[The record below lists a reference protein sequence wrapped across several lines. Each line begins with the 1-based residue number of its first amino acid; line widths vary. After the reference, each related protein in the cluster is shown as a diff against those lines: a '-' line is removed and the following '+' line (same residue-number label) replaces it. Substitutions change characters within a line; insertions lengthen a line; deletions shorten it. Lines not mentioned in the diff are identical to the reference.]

1 MTQMQEKTGSTS
13 IERGNG
19 PAIGRGIER
28 IVKELVQGLRVVA
41 TGALLAVS
49 AAPALAQDEVQI
61 NFRDADIRSVIESV
75 AEITGVSFVLDPRVK
90 GKVTIIAPQPI
101 DSSLLYEAVLS
112 ALHVQGYQAVAD
124 GAVTRIIPFS
134 QAFNFA
140 GGGAGG
146 NEMRTEVLS
155 IKHVQAAT
163 LVSVLKPMLSN
174 GARLMA
180 YAPSN
185 YLVVSDITSNIRQ
198 LKRFIG
204 KLDDP
209 DSSAVE
215 VIDLSHISAAE
226 AVHIAGQLK
235 QLQKQELSLVED
247 GLNNR
252 IIVSGPGIAR
262 SAFKVM
268 LQSLD
273 VPSTKQGSVEVIY
286 LDYLRAAEIKT
297 VIDGMLQSD
306 TFLRLAG
313 QSGGDGKSSTTYK
326 IEIDELNNA
335 LILAAPR
342 EVIREVNKV
351 IAKLDLPRPQVL
363 IEAVIAELSEDQ
375 AKELSAQLVYSSKNR
390 GAYLTNFDSV
400 LSGLLGAAL
409 GGGNE
414 ASAATIAGSIPNKV
428 LGIVGDFDSVTGKG
442 MGLLVQALKS
452 DGATKILS
460 TPSVVTLDNEEATL
474 SVGEEVP
481 FQTGSYTNNNSGS
494 SNSNPFTTINRE
506 EVGVILKVK
515 PQISKG
521 DAVRLEI
528 EQESS
533 KVKDGGTV
541 GLQTTSKTSM
551 KTNVMVQDGEL
562 LVLGGL
568 IEDTGKG
575 SSTKVPLLGDIPLLG
590 RLFRSTAKD
599 SKQRVT
605 MMFIRPTILRSQ
617 SDARAATKGRF
628 DHLITRDLRGDNPGY
643 LAPKLAPFE
652 PKVTATAE
660 PVEPDASASAIE
672 GADGGDE
679 VLDYIQQD
687 SSTDD

>member
-1 MTQMQEKTGSTS
+1 MINSYLKVHRSGSYAVALVAILLIFPGQVGAQE
-13 IERGNG
+13 
-19 PAIGRGIER
+19 
-28 IVKELVQGLRVVA
+28 
-41 TGALLAVS
+41 
-49 AAPALAQDEVQI
+49 EVRI

-75 AEITGVSFVLDPRVK
+75 AEITGKSFVLDPRVK

-101 DSSLLYEAVLS
+101 DSRLLYEAVLS
-112 ALHVQGYQAVAD
+112 AIQVQGFQAVRD

-140 GGGAGG
+140 AGDGG
-146 NEMRTEVLS
+146 NEMRTEVLP

-185 YLVVSDITSNIRQ
+185 YLVVSDIETNILQ
-198 LKRFIG
+198 LKRFIAIM
-204 KLDDP
+204 DDP

-215 VIDLSHISAAE
+215 VVNLRHISAAE
-226 AVHIAGQLK
+226 AVHIASQLK

-247 GLNNR
+247 GLNDR

-262 SAFKVM
+262 AAFKAM
-268 LQSLD
+268 LLNLD
-273 VPSTKQGSVEVIY
+273 VPSAKQASVEVMY
-286 LDYLRAAEIKT
+286 LDFLRAAEIKP

-313 QSGGDGKSSTTYK
+313 QSGGDGKKKTNYK

-351 IAKLDLPRPQVL
+351 LDQLDKPRPQVL

-375 AKELSAQLVYSSKNR
+375 AEDLSSQLVYSSKNR
-390 GAYLTNFDSV
+390 GAYLTNFDGV
-400 LSGLLGAAL
+400 LTSLMGATVLDGSQNTSSSMLSQGLPASGLG
-409 GGGNE
+409 
-414 ASAATIAGSIPNKV
+414 V
-428 LGIVGDFDSVTGKG
+428 LGDFDNATGKG
-442 MGLLVQALKS
+442 MGLLVQALKT
-452 DGATKILS
+452 DGATKVLS

-474 SVGEEVP
+474 TVGEEVP
-481 FQTGSYTNNNSGS
+481 FQTGSFTNSNNVST
-494 SNSNPFTTINRE
+494 NPFTTINRE
-506 EVGVILKVK
+506 EVGVTLKVK

-533 KVKDGGTV
+533 KVQAGGIV
-541 GLQTTSKTSM
+541 GLQTTSKTTM
-551 KTNVMVQDGEL
+551 QTNVMVQDGEL

-568 IEDTGKG
+568 IEDTG
-575 SSTKVPLLGDIPLLG
+575 SDNLRQLPVIGDIPLLG
-590 RLFRSTAKD
+590 RLFRATKNE
-599 SKQRVT
+599 SKQRVM
-605 MMFIRPTILRSQ
+605 MMFIRPTILRDSL
-617 SDARAATKGRF
+617 DAKTATKGRF
-628 DHLITRDLRGDNPGY
+628 DHLIFRDLDGDAPGY
-643 LAPKLAPFE
+643 LTPKLKEFE
-652 PKVTATAE
+652 
-660 PVEPDASASAIE
+660 
-672 GADGGDE
+672 
-679 VLDYIQQD
+679 
-687 SSTDD
+687 

>member
-1 MTQMQEKTGSTS
+1 MINSYLKVHRSGSYAVALVAILLIFPGQVGAQE
-13 IERGNG
+13 
-19 PAIGRGIER
+19 
-28 IVKELVQGLRVVA
+28 
-41 TGALLAVS
+41 
-49 AAPALAQDEVQI
+49 EVRI

-75 AEITGVSFVLDPRVK
+75 AEITGKSFVLDPRVK

-101 DSSLLYEAVLS
+101 DSRLLYEAVLS
-112 ALHVQGYQAVAD
+112 AIQVQGFQAVRD

-140 GGGAGG
+140 AGDGG
-146 NEMRTEVLS
+146 NEMRTEVLP

-185 YLVVSDITSNIRQ
+185 YLVVSDIETNILQ
-198 LKRFIG
+198 LKRFIAIM
-204 KLDDP
+204 DDP

-215 VIDLSHISAAE
+215 VVNLRHISAAE
-226 AVHIAGQLK
+226 AVHIASQLK

-247 GLNNR
+247 GLNDR

-262 SAFKVM
+262 AAFKAM
-268 LQSLD
+268 LLNLD
-273 VPSTKQGSVEVIY
+273 VPSAKQASVEVMY
-286 LDYLRAAEIKT
+286 LDFLRAAEIKP

-313 QSGGDGKSSTTYK
+313 QSGGDGKNKTNYK

-351 IAKLDLPRPQVL
+351 LDQLDKPRPQVL

-375 AKELSAQLVYSSKNR
+375 AEDLSSQLVYSSKNR
-390 GAYLTNFDSV
+390 GAYLTNFDGV
-400 LSGLLGAAL
+400 LTSLMGATVLDGSQNTSSSMLSQGLPASGLG
-409 GGGNE
+409 
-414 ASAATIAGSIPNKV
+414 V
-428 LGIVGDFDSVTGKG
+428 LGDFDNATGKG
-442 MGLLVQALKS
+442 MGLLVQALKT
-452 DGATKILS
+452 DGATKVLS

-474 SVGEEVP
+474 TVGEEVP
-481 FQTGSYTNNNSGS
+481 FQTGSFTNSNNVST
-494 SNSNPFTTINRE
+494 NPFTTINRE
-506 EVGVILKVK
+506 EVGVTLKVK

-533 KVKDGGTV
+533 KVQAGGIV
-541 GLQTTSKTSM
+541 GLQTTSKTTM
-551 KTNVMVQDGEL
+551 QTNVMVQDGEL

-568 IEDTGKG
+568 IEDTG
-575 SSTKVPLLGDIPLLG
+575 SDNVRQLPVIGDIPLLG
-590 RLFRSTAKD
+590 RLFRATKNE
-599 SKQRVT
+599 SKQRVM
-605 MMFIRPTILRSQ
+605 MMFIRPTILRDSL
-617 SDARAATKGRF
+617 DAKTATKGRF
-628 DHLITRDLRGDNPGY
+628 DHLIFRDLDGDAPGY
-643 LAPKLAPFE
+643 LTPKLKEFE
-652 PKVTATAE
+652 
-660 PVEPDASASAIE
+660 
-672 GADGGDE
+672 
-679 VLDYIQQD
+679 
-687 SSTDD
+687 